1 MNLNQLFCT
10 VLSIADRY
18 QKLLEDEDKC
28 RILKQNRHFFYN
40 ASLAQKRELETARQ
54 VLMENYGF
62 HEMNKNA
69 LQKSYNELV
78 TKLENE
84 QKKYEEYFEELVTA
98 IFSEFYNLP
107 VEKVWPEQFIDSDNK
122 PEPVKYYVHLIG
134 FGKEEM
140 FTRRS
145 FYRAKLKNSQAP
157 ITPYELEIAYMAS
170 KGIFKTFLP
179 IR

>member
-1 MNLNQLFCT
+1 MDFNQLFCT
-10 VLSIADRY
+10 VLSIADGY

-28 RILKQNRHFFYN
+28 KILKQNGDFFHN

-54 VLMENYGF
+54 VLIENYGF

-69 LQKSYNELV
+69 LQKSYNELS
-78 TKLENE
+78 TKLESE
-84 QKKYEEYFEELVTA
+84 RKKYEKCFKELVAA
-98 IFSEFYNLP
+98 IFSEFGNLP

-122 PEPVKYYVHLIG
+122 PEPVKYYIHLIG
-134 FGKEEM
+134 FGEEGM
-140 FTRRS
+140 FARRS
-145 FYRAKLKNSQAP
+145 FYRAELKSSQVP

-170 KGIFKTFLP
+170 KGMFRNVLP